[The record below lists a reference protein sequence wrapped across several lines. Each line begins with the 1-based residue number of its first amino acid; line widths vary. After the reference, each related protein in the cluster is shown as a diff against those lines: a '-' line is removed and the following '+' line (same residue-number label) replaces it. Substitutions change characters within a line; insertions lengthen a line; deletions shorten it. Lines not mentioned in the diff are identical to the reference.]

1 MLRSKLVLMAMAAA
15 FALGSAT
22 SVAYA
27 AKNEHGD
34 EREGAQEIATI
45 LSARTSLAQAIATAE
60 QQSGGKAIDAGI
72 EKENGVTAFAI
83 EVAKDNAVQKVLVDL
98 ETGKVLK
105 VVASDKEQNES
116 DEHHND

>member
-1 MLRSKLVLMAMAAA
+1 M
-15 FALGSAT
+15 
-22 SVAYA
+22 
-27 AKNEHGD
+27 
-34 EREGAQEIATI
+34 
-45 LSARTSLAQAIATAE
+45 
-60 QQSGGKAIDAGI
+60 AIDAGI

-116 DEHHND
+116 DEQDND